1 MILQF
6 NDNNLFISNSDHED
20 LSSPDPES
28 PGIFDSEDRKK
39 RRLRAM
45 IKTLLGNSSL
55 GTSKKDDILKKLN
68 QYTLVELEKTKA
80 ELQKEGQAERRDQQ
94 MLEQP
99 SEDVW
104 N

>member
-1 MILQF
+1 MSHQP
-6 NDNNLFISNSDHED
+6 LFTNHPQYLPIDEP
-20 LSSPDPES
+20 LS

-45 IKTLLGNSSL
+45 IKTLLGASPLS
-55 GTSKKDDILKKLN
+55 TSKKDDILKKLN
-68 QYTLVELEKTKA
+68 QSTLVELEKTKT
-80 ELQKEGQAERRDQQ
+80 ELQKEGQAEREAQK
-94 MLEQP
+94 MVEQP